1 MSNLKLTSPEGIA
14 RIEEM
19 ISRLV
24 LFPLSA
30 EVNSQGHLVIGGGD
44 CVALA
49 DEFGTPL
56 YLFDEY
62 TLRCKCAELK
72 KEFGQRYTDTAVIYA
87 SKAFINRA
95 LAWLLI
101 EEGLGLD
108 VVSAG
113 ELSIARSVGFPLERV
128 YLHGNNKSAEELCLA
143 LELNI
148 GRIVVDNSAELTLL
162 DKMAEARCSSA
173 NILLRLNPGVEPHTH
188 KYITTGAID
197 SKFGF
202 APAQWG
208 EAVTQAMAAC
218 NLNLVGLHFHIGSL
232 IYETEPYKKSI
243 GLLLDFAAEARAKH
257 DFELKE
263 LNIGGG
269 FAIQYTLG
277 LPAPPI
283 SAYAK
288 AITAKIK
295 DKCRELKLDLPKLIV
310 EPGRLVV
317 GQAGVALYRVGV
329 VKDIP
334 GVRCYVSV
342 DGGIGDN
349 IRPALYQAKY
359 EAVVANKMLAKE
371 ADKVTIAGRYCESG
385 DILIKDIMLPA
396 VLPGDTIAIPASG
409 AYSLPLA
416 SNYNAVPR
424 PAVVMVRGGKPRL
437 IRQRET
443 FEDLIRD
450 DLV

>member
-1 MSNLKLTSPEGIA
+1 MSNLKLTSPEGVA

-19 ISRLV
+19 VSRLA

-72 KEFGQRYTDTAVIYA
+72 KEFGQRYAETEVIYA
-87 SKAFINRA
+87 GKAFISRA
-95 LAWLLI
+95 LAMLLM

-113 ELSIARSVGFPLERV
+113 ELNIARSVGFPLERV
-128 YLHGNNKSAEELCLA
+128 YLHGNNKSAEELGLA
-143 LELNI
+143 LEFNI
-148 GRIVVDNSAELTLL
+148 GRIVVDNFAELTRLG
-162 DKMAEARCSSA
+162 KMAEERCCTPD
-173 NILLRLNPGVEPHTH
+173 ILLRLTPGVEPHTH
-188 KYITTGAID
+188 KYIVTGAID

-202 APAQWG
+202 ASAQWG
-208 EAVTQAMAAC
+208 EAVSQAMAAP

-232 IYETEPYKKSI
+232 IYETEPYQKSI
-243 GLLLDFAAEARAKH
+243 ELLLDFAAEAKAKYG
-257 DFELKE
+257 FELKE
-263 LNIGGG
+263 LNAGGG
-269 FAIQYTLG
+269 FAIQYTLD

-283 SAYAK
+283 AAYAE
-288 AITAKIK
+288 AIASKIK
-295 DKCRELKLDLPKLIV
+295 DKCQELKLALPRLIV
-310 EPGRLVV
+310 EPGRSVV

-329 VKDIP
+329 VKDVP
-334 GVRCYVSV
+334 GIRRYVSV

-349 IRPALYQAKY
+349 IRPALYQARY
-359 EAVVANKMLAKE
+359 EAVVANKMSAQD
-371 ADKVTIAGRYCESG
+371 ADEVTIAGRFCESG
-385 DILIKDIMLPA
+385 DILIRDIKLPS
-396 VLPGDTIAIPASG
+396 VSPGDIIAIPASG
-409 AYSLPLA
+409 AYSLPMA

-424 PAVVMVRGGKPRL
+424 PAVAMVRDGKARL

-450 DLV
+450 DLC